1 MCFTVLLGCWWY
13 RLGVIDKYADGRK
26 LSKNLKDE
34 YAESRRSSNA
44 WSCLHSLVF
53 CLERN
58 LRLSSTTV
66 SLVPPPTDGRVLPS
80 RADRRYVVHCHGRLR
95 GHDDVLGLKSPTVIA
110 SLHEGFTSVDMTLV
124 ARTSNP
130 MSLRPSTQCPKRN
143 STTAV
148 FPCLGLQEFSARS
161 LLLEDP
167 CFNVSSILFVLRFI
181 FESPLSSINHKL
193 LLIFI
198 VLVCEV
204 YPLCEC

>member
-1 MCFTVLLGCWWY
+1 MCFTVLLGCWY

-80 RADRRYVVHCHGRLR
+80 CADRRYVVHCQ
-95 GHDDVLGLKSPTVIA
+95 
-110 SLHEGFTSVDMTLV
+110 VDYEVMM
-124 ARTSNP
+124 
-130 MSLRPSTQCPKRN
+130 MS
-143 STTAV
+143 
-148 FPCLGLQEFSARS
+148 
-161 LLLEDP
+161 
-167 CFNVSSILFVLRFI
+167 
-181 FESPLSSINHKL
+181 
-193 LLIFI
+193 
-198 VLVCEV
+198 
-204 YPLCEC
+204 